1 MGTLNP
7 DLLSKDMADVI
18 NKAIDMR
25 KTYGHQAVQP
35 ELILLALLQ
44 QPDTAA
50 ARLMNVFSTTR
61 GVDLQKLERQV
72 ELAAQS
78 RRDQNGNL
86 DFVGRGNKNI
96 PLSRQTI
103 IMLDEALS
111 VASAAHELRI
121 DTDHA
126 LTVLS

>member
-7 DLLSKDMADVI
+7 DLLSKEMDDVI

-25 KTYGHQAVQP
+25 QKYSHQAVQP

-50 ARLMNVFSTTR
+50 SRLLNVFSTTR
-61 GVDLQKLERQV
+61 GVDLQKLERQA
-72 ELAAQS
+72 ELAATS

-86 DFVGRGNKNI
+86 YFVGRGNKKI

-111 VASAAHELRI
+111 VASAVHE
-121 DTDHA
+121 
-126 LTVLS
+126 